1 MKTWLRLGLL
11 AGVGASAVGAVDWKA
26 LRPEGYVS
34 DFARVIAPAGR
45 ARLEAYCGAVEHA
58 TGVQIALV
66 TVPSLEGEHVT
77 EVVQTLYRGWSV
89 GQKSRDGGVLLLM
102 AVRDR
107 RARFATDRSLESILS
122 ERSVLREMGPA
133 LRERDF
139 GEAATAAVDTIGQ
152 AVAHAHKVTLPASLP
167 RRLHPG
173 ALDWLPWPVLIG
185 AILLAVW
192 LMRMGGVRDDASG
205 TGGGLLPGLLRGRA
219 TTRATWGANGSGGFG
234 GYDSGDG
241 GFGGF
246 GGGDCAGKTA
256 SDW

>member
-11 AGVGASAVGAVDWKA
+11 AGVGASAAGAVDWKA

-34 DFARVIAPAGR
+34 DYARVIAPANR
-45 ARLEAYCGAVEHA
+45 VLLEAYCGAVERA
-58 TGVQIALV
+58 TGTQIALV

-89 GQKSRDGGVLLLM
+89 GQRGRRGGVLLLM

-107 RARFATDRSLESILS
+107 RSRVAMDRSLEPILS
-122 ERSVLREMGPA
+122 ERRVLREMGPA
-133 LRERDF
+133 LRQRDF
-139 GEAATAAVDTIGQ
+139 SEAAMAAAETIGG
-152 AVAHAHKVTLPASLP
+152 AVARARNVSLPGSLP
-167 RRLHPG
+167 RRLHAG
-173 ALDWLPWPVLIG
+173 ARDWFPWPVWIG
-185 AILLAVW
+185 AAVLVVW
-192 LMRMGGVRDDASG
+192 LMRMGGVRGDGSG
-205 TGGGLLPGLLRGRA
+205 TGGGLLPGLWRGRA
-219 TTRATWGANGSGGFG
+219 TARATWGANGSGGFG

-246 GGGDCAGKTA
+246 GGGDCAGHTA